1 MTAPPFVIF
10 GLPRSRTAWLT
21 QWLRL
26 ASGGA
31 RIGHDLAIE
40 ADTID
45 GWLESV
51 YRRVRGTCETGAV
64 EAWPILRQAIPD
76 CRIVTVHR
84 DVTDVAGSLMLA
96 GAPAPMDDLNRRA
109 MALQELSEQPGVVSI
124 AFAGLADPRL
134 CADLQEHCL
143 SVPFNWQAW
152 RCMEACNVQIDMPT
166 RLARLAERADAIA
179 ALKVELAGRLATSRP
194 FVTVGEERWADVAED
209 CRTLWI
215 KHHAEATEGIEGELS
230 FNPAA
235 VDGLAAQGLW
245 RIFIARVDS
254 RVVGYCCWSHEFN
267 VESNAPNTMAH
278 GPLYIAPEFASH
290 NLGMRLLR
298 VSRETL
304 AADGYR
310 VLMLHHTMHGRGCRT
325 GLLYSRLGA
334 VEYERR
340 YRWEI

>member
-45 GWLESV
+45 GWLENV

-84 DVTDVAGSLMLA
+84 DVTDVAGALLLA

-124 AFAGLADPRL
+124 SFAGLADPRL

-152 RCMEACNVQIDMPT
+152 RCMETCNVQVDMPT

-179 ALKVELAGRLATSRP
+179 ALKAEIAERLVTPRP
-194 FVTVGEERWADVAED
+194 FVTVGEERWVDVADACEALG
-209 CRTLWI
+209 RV
-215 KHHAEATEGIEGELS
+215 HHVEATENREGQFKLNREAMDTL
-230 FNPAA
+230 NRNGMMRA
-235 VDGLAAQGLW
+235 
-245 RIFIARVDS
+245 FIARVNS
-254 RVVGYCCWSHEFN
+254 EVAGYCAWTHHISID
-267 VESNAPNTMAH
+267 ADMLPTMLQGAF
-278 GPLYIAPEFASH
+278 YIAPQFAGH
-290 NLGMRLLR
+290 RLGIRLLR

-304 AADGYR
+304 SADGYK
-310 VLMLHHTMHGRGCRT
+310 VLKPHHTMHGRGCRA
-325 GLLYSRLGA
+325 GALYRYLGA
-334 VEYERR
+334 EESSREYIWR
-340 YRWEI
+340 I